1 MHQAGQARGGHG
13 NLLTMMIIATK
24 TITFSEESVQRT
36 QRFLFVAF
44 GWGSA
49 VVIWSRQVT
58 YFPTPFYEVGMAQGA
73 EDTIQE

>member
-1 MHQAGQARGGHG
+1 MHQAGQTRGGHSD
-13 NLLTMMIIATK
+13 LLTMMMIATK

-44 GWGSA
+44 EWGS
-49 VVIWSRQVT
+49 VGVIWSRQET

-73 EDTIQE
+73 EDAIQK